1 MTAPDPF
8 PAPAVTPERELTA
21 PVSLTLP
28 NGRLNPAAVGFAR
41 SPLVDTSGIGG
52 RHGWG
57 RNKRWEYWNVITP
70 THIVALTISS
80 LDYAAVHEVWVFER
94 ASERSWGRGATVIP
108 SRDMVLPGSL
118 GGGIAIAHAK
128 DLAITV
134 TPTGDGGVWRLHAAI
149 PDASFDIT
157 VTRPAHHDCLAV
169 VVPWS
174 TRRFQYTVKDVALP
188 ASGTITTEGV
198 RHDVPAGSWAVLDH
212 GRGRWPY
219 DVAWNWGAGA
229 GVLPDGRS
237 IGLQVGGRWTD
248 GTGATENA
256 VIVGGVLHKISTPVR
271 WSYDLAAPLRPWRV
285 TGGGL
290 DATFTPF
297 YDKRSAMSLGILSSR
312 TDQCFGEWTGTFT
325 WTDADAADGD
335 APDAAGTHEVAFA
348 GLIGFAEDV
357 HNRW

>member
-1 MTAPDPF
+1 MTAPDPS
-8 PAPAVTPERELTA
+8 AAPERELTV
-21 PVSLTLP
+21 PVSPTLP
-28 NGRLNPAAVGFAR
+28 NGRLNSAAVGFAR

-80 LDYAAVHEVWVFER
+80 LDYAAVHEVWVLER
-94 ASERSWGRGATVIP
+94 VTERTWGRGATLLP
-108 SRDMVLPGSL
+108 SRDVVLPDSL

-134 TPTGDGGVWRLHAAI
+134 TPAGDGAVWRLHAAI
-149 PDASFDIT
+149 PGASFDIT
-157 VTRPAHHDCLAV
+157 VTRLAGHDCLAV

-174 TRRFQYTVKDVALP
+174 ARRFQYTVKDVALP
-188 ASGTITTEGV
+188 ASGTITTDGTA
-198 RHDVPAGSWAVLDH
+198 HDVPPGSWAVLDH

-229 GVLPDGRS
+229 DTLDDGRT

-248 GTGATENA
+248 GTGATENGV
-256 VIVGGVLHKISTPVR
+256 VIAGVLHKISVPVR
-271 WSYDLAAPLRPWRV
+271 WRYDLAPPLEPWRV

-297 YDKRSAMSLGILSSR
+297 SDKRSSTNLGVLSSR
-312 TDQCFGEWTGTFT
+312 TDQCFGEWSGAFA
-325 WTDADAADGD
+325 WTDASGAHDL
-335 APDAAGTHEVAFA
+335 AFA
-348 GLIGFAEDV
+348 GLAGFAEDV